1 MKEPSKS
8 KNKDCIFIACLII
21 MGLVFFFGIGQKGYI
36 IERDSD
42 IFIRADRFVMGYGYV
57 IYPLFIQLIRTM
69 IGPEYYLDAVFI
81 IQGLISLV
89 ASLLLTLQLKKRY
102 RLNYSVSVLLFL
114 CSLGPYTYTL
124 PEYVSSHCIMTES
137 LAFPLFY
144 IWIILAIFIYTD
156 KKNSLFVL
164 LILQT
169 IILILSRPQLLF
181 LLIVVILLAIE
192 RIVDCLV
199 RNNPNKFRVISIVIV
214 ITVFLAIFSFPE
226 IVRYSILPQL
236 TDAVTG
242 RVFCIANH
250 EDAELFEGADKD
262 LVKKL
267 LTEIDTMGT
276 SEEYFRDDIHRWE
289 DIAHAINENTK
300 YIGDAVVQYMIDD
313 PRSSYEI
320 KSELAYRLLVKHWDK
335 YIYLTLPLLIQSL
348 VVSVFYHPESAYVLG
363 YIISVLIYVFGC
375 SLAFVSVK
383 KKACKIEYIIPFIIS
398 MLVLLT
404 NAVVTNVVFMGLQR
418 YVVYS
423 FGCYYFSMIIMLVG
437 VIRRDE

>member
-21 MGLVFFFGIGQKGYI
+21 MGLVLFFGIGQKGYI

-57 IYPLFIQLIRTM
+57 VYPMFIRLIRTL
-69 IGPEYYLDAVFI
+69 IGPVYYLDAIFI
-81 IQGLISLV
+81 TQGLISLT
-89 ASLLLTLQLKKRY
+89 ASLLLTLQLKKKY
-102 RLNYSVSVLLFL
+102 RLARSISALLFL
-114 CSLGPYTYTL
+114 CTLGPYTYTL
-124 PEYVSSHCIMTES
+124 PEYVSSHCIMTEG
-137 LAFPLFY
+137 LAFPMFY
-144 IWIILAIFIYTD
+144 IWIILAILIYTD
-156 KKNSLFVL
+156 KKNKLFIP
-164 LILQT
+164 LILQSVV
-169 IILILSRPQLLF
+169 LILTRPQLLF

-192 RIVDCLV
+192 RMVDYFAQ
-199 RNNPNKFRVISIVIV
+199 NKLKKFKIISIIIA
-214 ITVFLAIFSFPE
+214 ITAFFSILSFPQ
-226 IVRYSILPQL
+226 IVRHNILPQL

-242 RVFCIANH
+242 RVFCIADR
-250 EDAELFEGADKD
+250 EDNELFEGTDRD
-262 LVKKL
+262 LFEKL

-276 SEEYFRDDIHRWE
+276 SEGYFRDDIKRWE
-289 DIAHAINENTK
+289 DIAHAVNENTK

-320 KSELAYRLLVKHWDK
+320 KSELAYRLLVNHWDK

-363 YIISVLIYVFGC
+363 YIISFLIYVFGC
-375 SLAFVSVK
+375 CLAFVLIK

-398 MLVLLT
+398 MLVLVT

>member
-21 MGLVFFFGIGQKGYI
+21 MGLVFFFCIGQKGYI

-69 IGPEYYLDAVFI
+69 IGPEYYLDAIFI

-124 PEYVSSHCIMTES
+124 PEYVSSHCIMTEG
-137 LAFPLFY
+137 LAFPMFY
-144 IWIILAIFIYTD
+144 IWIILAILIYTD
-156 KKNSLFVL
+156 KKNKLFIP
-164 LILQT
+164 LILQSVV
-169 IILILSRPQLLF
+169 LILTRPQLLF

-192 RIVDCLV
+192 RMVDYFAQ
-199 RNNPNKFRVISIVIV
+199 NKLKKFKIISIIIA
-214 ITVFLAIFSFPE
+214 ITAFFSILSFPQ
-226 IVRYSILPQL
+226 IVRHNILPQL

-242 RVFCIANH
+242 RVFCIADR
-250 EDAELFEGADKD
+250 EDNELFEGTDRD
-262 LVKKL
+262 LFEKL
-267 LTEIDTMGT
+267 ITEIDAMGT
-276 SEEYFRDDIHRWE
+276 SEEYFRDDIRRWE

-300 YIGDAVVQYMIDD
+300 YIGDAIVKYMIDD

-320 KSELAYRLLVKHWDK
+320 KSELAYRLLVNHWDK

-363 YIISVLIYVFGC
+363 YIISFLIYVFGC
-375 SLAFVSVK
+375 CLAFVLIK

-398 MLVLLT
+398 MLVLVT

>member
-21 MGLVFFFGIGQKGYI
+21 MGLVFFFCIGQKGYI

-124 PEYVSSHCIMTES
+124 PEYVSSHCIMTEG
-137 LAFPLFY
+137 LAFPMFY
-144 IWIILAIFIYTD
+144 IWIILAILIYTD
-156 KKNSLFVL
+156 KKNKLFIP
-164 LILQT
+164 LILQSVV
-169 IILILSRPQLLF
+169 LILTRPQLLF
-181 LLIVVILLAIE
+181 LFIVVILLAIE
-192 RIVDCLV
+192 RMVDYFAQ
-199 RNNPNKFRVISIVIV
+199 NKLKKFKIISIIIA
-214 ITVFLAIFSFPE
+214 ITAFFSILSFPQ
-226 IVRYSILPQL
+226 IVRHNILPQL

-242 RVFCIANH
+242 RVFCIADR
-250 EDAELFEGADKD
+250 EDNELFEGTDRD
-262 LVKKL
+262 LFEKL
-267 LTEIDTMGT
+267 ITEIDAMGT
-276 SEEYFRDDIHRWE
+276 SEEYFRDDIRRWE

-300 YIGDAVVQYMIDD
+300 YIGDAIVKYMIDD

-320 KSELAYRLLVKHWDK
+320 KSELAYRLLVNHWDK

-363 YIISVLIYVFGC
+363 YIISFLIYVFGC
-375 SLAFVSVK
+375 CLAFVLIK

-398 MLVLLT
+398 MLVLVT

>member
-21 MGLVFFFGIGQKGYI
+21 MGLVFFFCIGQKGYI

-69 IGPEYYLDAVFI
+69 IGPEYYLDAIFI

-124 PEYVSSHCIMTES
+124 PEYVSSHCIMTEG
-137 LAFPLFY
+137 LAFPMFY
-144 IWIILAIFIYTD
+144 IWIILAILIYTD
-156 KKNSLFVL
+156 KKNKLFIP
-164 LILQT
+164 LILQSVV
-169 IILILSRPQLLF
+169 LILTRPQLLF

-192 RIVDCLV
+192 RMVDYFAQ
-199 RNNPNKFRVISIVIV
+199 NKLKKFKIISIIIA
-214 ITVFLAIFSFPE
+214 ITAFFSILSFPQ
-226 IVRYSILPQL
+226 IVRHNILPQL

-242 RVFCIANH
+242 RVFCIADR
-250 EDAELFEGADKD
+250 EDNELFEGTDRD
-262 LVKKL
+262 LFEKL

-276 SEEYFRDDIHRWE
+276 SEGYFRDDIKRWE
-289 DIAHAINENTK
+289 DIAHAVNENTK

-320 KSELAYRLLVKHWDK
+320 KSELAYRLLVNHWDK

-363 YIISVLIYVFGC
+363 YIISFLIYVFGC
-375 SLAFVSVK
+375 CLAFVLIK

-398 MLVLLT
+398 MLVLVT